1 MKSIYENIK
10 VEGISLK
17 LESKTKASLL
27 KDMFKLIEDDER
39 IIDKD
44 KAFQDLMDR
53 EIIGSTGIGKGFAIP
68 HAKTDAV
75 KDIVIGIGVLDSP
88 IDYEAIDEKPIN
100 IVFMFLMPTAL
111 SQEYLTI
118 LARISRFAQNESF
131 REKFLGAKEPKE
143 IIELV
148 KSMEIK

>member
-1 MKSIYENIK
+1 MKSIHENIK
-10 VEGISLK
+10 VEEINLK
-17 LESKTKASLL
+17 LESKTKSSLL
-27 KDMFKLIEDDER
+27 KDMFKLIENNKN
-39 IIDKD
+39 ILDKE

-100 IVFMFLMPTAL
+100 IVFMFLMPTDL

-118 LARISRFAQNESF
+118 LAIISRFAQNESF

-143 IIELV
+143 IIDLV

>member
-1 MKSIYENIK
+1 MKSIHENIK
-10 VEGISLK
+10 VEEINLK
-17 LESKTKASLL
+17 LESKTKSSLL
-27 KDMFKLIEDDER
+27 KDMFKLIENNKN
-39 IIDKD
+39 ILDKE

-88 IDYEAIDEKPIN
+88 IDEKPIN

-143 IIELV
+143 IIDLV

>member
-1 MKSIYENIK
+1 MKSIHENIK
-10 VEGISLK
+10 VEEINLK
-17 LESKTKASLL
+17 LESKTKSSLL
-27 KDMFKLIEDDER
+27 KDMFKLIENNKN
-39 IIDKD
+39 ILDKE

-75 KDIVIGIGVLDSP
+75 KD
-88 IDYEAIDEKPIN
+88 YEAIDEKPIN
-100 IVFMFLMPTAL
+100 IVFMFLMPTDL

-143 IIELV
+143 IIDLV

>member
-75 KDIVIGIGVLDSP
+75 KDIIIGVGILDQA
-88 IDYEAIDEKPIN
+88 IDYEAIDDKPVN
-100 IVFMFLMPTAL
+100 IVFMFLTPISL
-111 SQEYLTI
+111 SQEYLTL
-118 LARISRFAQNESF
+118 LARISRFAQDVNF
-131 REKFLGAKEPKE
+131 REKFLNAKNSKE
-143 IIELV
+143 IIDIV
-148 KSMEIK
+148 KSMEMN